1 MNRDW
6 GALKV
11 LTVGNF
17 LKYEGL
23 GADGKTPSFSFPFL
37 TGTTPFTQPFQSS
50 TGIGS
55 RWQMQLG
62 VRYLFN

>member
-11 LTVGNF
+11 LTAGNF

-37 TGTTPFTQPFQSS
+37 TGTTPFTQPFQNS

>member
-1 MNRDW
+1 
-6 GALKV
+6 
-11 LTVGNF
+11 

-23 GADGKTPSFSFPFL
+23 GADGKTPAYSFPLL

-50 TGIGS
+50 TGLAS
-55 RWQMQLG
+55 RWQMQIG